1 MSAIFKECIRDI
13 HSVIND
19 LEKDI
24 ERSIRLDCA
33 LLLKDDDFPSVHG
46 NLHGCNESTNKIHRS

>member
-1 MSAIFKECIRDI
+1 MYLSTPGHHQTSI
-13 HSVIND
+13 SN

-46 NLHGCNESTNKIHRS
+46 NLHYHADIYGTWKCAQR